1 MYQLVRKTLETYI
14 NEKRI
19 ITQSDIPAELL
30 PMMSTRQS
38 VFVTLYMDGRVIAS
52 SGRIQCQKENTVY
65 EAIDATMLCLKDS
78 RFASGLQSSE
88 NLAKIHIRVDT
99 FSPEDRR
106 MIQSASEMSPRDE
119 WLILLSQNLGVMS
132 VVLPHMIHLDPTP
145 ERYFALACQKVGLD
159 PNTLTHA
166 DYVLYALKTR
176 ESTDMV

>member
-1 MYQLVRKTLETYI
+1 MYKLVRKTLETYI

-19 ITQSDIPAELL
+19 ITQSDIPTDLL
-30 PMMSTRQS
+30 SMMSTRQS

-52 SGRIQCQKENTVY
+52 SGRIQCQKENTIY
-65 EAIDATMLCLKDS
+65 ETIDVTMLCLKDS
-78 RFASGLQSSE
+78 RFVSSLQSPE
-88 NLAKIHIRVDT
+88 NLLNIHIRVDT

-106 MIQSASEMSPRDE
+106 MIQSATEMSVRDE